1 MRPLSDGRSLSSTLI
16 EMQIATIPNLLSLSR
31 IVFVPALIVTLAYR
45 IELLAVSI
53 FCVVVISD
61 FLDGIIARR
70 SSTPSARGA
79 LIDHGSDAIFVSAMT
94 AYFAYLGVLPLI
106 LPALIAIA
114 FIQYSIDSG
123 KQANTGLRASRIGR
137 WNGIAY
143 FAITGLAVAVYLFAV
158 DSVFRDILNLF
169 AYLLCASTVV
179 SIISRAARFFSRAR
193 KS

>member
-1 MRPLSDGRSLSSTLI
+1 MRPLSDGRSLSNTLI

>member
-1 MRPLSDGRSLSSTLI
+1 MRPLSDGRSLSGTLI

-31 IVFVPALIVTLAYR
+31 IVIVPALIVALAYR
-45 IELLAVSI
+45 MELLAVSI

-70 SSTPSARGA
+70 SSTLSARGA
-79 LIDHGSDAIFVSAMT
+79 LIDHGSDAIFVCAMT
-94 AYFAYLGVLPLI
+94 AYFAYLDVLPRI

-114 FIQYSIDSG
+114 FIQYSIDSR
-123 KQANTGLRASRIGR
+123 KQGNTGLRASQIGR

-143 FAITGLAVAVYLFAV
+143 FAITGLAIAVHLFAI

-179 SIISRAARFFSRAR
+179 SIISRAVHFYSRAR